1 MACKSV
7 FLWYNVD
14 IMKNLKEIVSEN
26 IVNLRKRDSLTQAEL
41 GKKINYSDKA
51 ISRWEN
57 GEVLPDLETLQK
69 VAEIFDVPL
78 SELLEE
84 RDEKK
89 EKADLVKTEVLSQIF
104 LVMEIWTIVCAVY
117 AYFNMAQGKNY
128 WDIFLAGVPMSALIL
143 FFVNRK
149 KNNVVSFVYGTIFVW
164 SFLTCI
170 FLYLLPIITWYL
182 FIIGVPIQGILIIRY
197 LFKFKQRNILKIR
210 SRKK

>member
-1 MACKSV
+1 
-7 FLWYNVD
+7 
-14 IMKNLKEIVSEN
+14 MKNLKEIVSEN
-26 IVNLRKRDSLTQAEL
+26 IVSLRKRNNLTQAEL

-57 GEVLPDLETLQK
+57 GEVLPDLETLQ
-69 VAEIFDVPL
+69 ALSEIFDVPL

-89 EKADLVKTEVLSQIF
+89 EKSDRVKTEVLSQIF
-104 LVMEIWTIVCAVY
+104 LVLEIWTIVCAVY
-117 AYFNMAQGKNY
+117 AYFMAQGKNY
-128 WDIFLAGVPMSALIL
+128 WNIFLVGVPMSAVIL
-143 FFVNRK
+143 FFFNRK
-149 KNNVVSFVYGTIFVW
+149 KNNIMSFVYGTIFVW

-182 FIIGVPIQGILIIRY
+182 FIIGAPIQGILIIRY